1 MINQKNISI
10 LLLTKNESANIQ
22 KHFNWLINC
31 LVINEIIAIDDNSTD
46 STIDALKALE
56 SKHLKVKIYKHSLDN
71 DFAAQ
76 RNWGIEKTTNNWVLW
91 LDADETPSPELQLF
105 LNHFT
110 FNKMLVYA
118 FKRDD
123 IFLGKHLKYGETAY
137 IHFTRLFNKNRGKF
151 YRPVHE
157 VWRTSQ
163 PTSYKEFSIL
173 HYSHNSLRSFL
184 EKINFYSDIRAQ
196 ELFKNNIQTN
206 LFEIIFYPFG
216 KFIQNY
222 IFKFGFL
229 DSTPGIIMAL
239 SMSLHS
245 FLVRAKLWHLYQK

>member
-1 MINQKNISI
+1 MIKPKHISL
-10 LLLTKNESANIQ
+10 LLLTKNESTNIQ
-22 KHFNWLINC
+22 KHFNWLTNC
-31 LVINEIIAIDDNSTD
+31 PVINEIVAVDDNS
-46 STIDALKALE
+46 IDATINALKSLE
-56 SKHLKVKIYKHSLDN
+56 TKNLKIKIYTRSLYC

-76 RNWGIEKTTNNWVLW
+76 RNWGIGKTKNNWVLW
-91 LDADETPSPELQLF
+91 LDADEQPSPEMQSF
-105 LNHFT
+105 LNNFT
-110 FNKMLVYA
+110 FNKKLAYA

-137 IHFTRLFNKNRGKF
+137 IYFTRLFNKTRGKF

-157 VWRTSQ
+157 IWQTQQ
-163 PTSYKEFSIL
+163 PINYKEASIL
-173 HYSHNSLRSFL
+173 HYSHNTLRSFL

-196 ELFKNNIQTN
+196 ELFKNNIPTN
-206 LFEIIFYPFG
+206 LFEIIFYPFS

-222 IFKFGFL
+222 IFKAGFL

-239 SMSLHS
+239 CMSLHS